1 MTRTTPTTGRHRA
14 PRRRRWV
21 WTLGIALAAAVSAAV
36 MGSGSTYALW
46 NSSAETDAVTIRS
59 GTATLAVTA
68 MRVTDAAPLAPGTS
82 TTGTFT
88 VRNTGTVPLSIRLA
102 LTGAKV
108 AYVPSVPDAAV
119 LDELTVRLAAVARA
133 SDCRAGLGG
142 YSARP
147 TAFDTGSGYYTL
159 PVGVTGTA
167 CVEVVLDADAPQT
180 VSGAVTDFTLT
191 VTGTQVAG

>member
-14 PRRRRWV
+14 PRRLRWV
-21 WTLGIALAAAVSAAV
+21 WALGVALVTAVAAAVVS
-36 MGSGSTYALW
+36 SGSTYALW
-46 NSSAETDAVTIRS
+46 NSSAETEGVTVRS

-68 MRVTDAAPLAPGTS
+68 IAVGAPAPLAPGTS

-88 VRNTGTVPLSIRLA
+88 VRNSGTVPLSVRLA
-102 LTGAKV
+102 LTGTKV
-108 AYVPSVPDAAV
+108 AYVPSVPAAAV
-119 LDELTVRLAAVARA
+119 LDELTVRLSSVARA
-133 SDCRAGLGG
+133 SDCRPGLSG

-147 TAFDTGSGYYTL
+147 AAFDTGSGYSTL
-159 PVGVTGTA
+159 PVGDTGTA

-180 VSGAVTDFTLT
+180 VAGAVTDFTLT